1 MERQKLTS
9 SDLQHIVGVARIAI
23 VEKFKLYSFK
33 FSTYDVES
41 VISDTL
47 YKVSKSLSEYDASRS
62 KSAWFKKIAGRC
74 ACSYIESEC
83 DWRYQHRGMAIKPM
97 KDDEIVEFEL
107 GDREGSRREQPD
119 FQILMNEKMESVE
132 REIDTFGDKAALAL
146 RLYAEGY
153 SYEEMQ
159 ERLGMGYLALKTM
172 ISRYRKELKV
182 RLDSK
187 AA

>member
-9 SDLQHIVGVARIAI
+9 ADLQHIVVVARMAI
-23 VEKFKLYSFK
+23 VEKFELYSFK
-33 FSTYDVES
+33 FSSYDVEA
-41 VISDTL
+41 VVSDTL

-62 KSAWFKKIAGRC
+62 RSAWFKKIAGRC

-83 DWRYQHRGMAIKPM
+83 KWRNHHRGMAIKPM

-107 GDREGSRREQPD
+107 ADREGSRRDQPD
-119 FQILMNEKMESVE
+119 FQIIMNEEMESVE

-153 SYEEMQ
+153 TYEEMQ
-159 ERLGMGYLALKTM
+159 ERLGMGYLALKTL
-172 ISRYRKELKV
+172 ISRYRKELKE

>member
-1 MERQKLTS
+1 
-9 SDLQHIVGVARIAI
+9 
-23 VEKFKLYSFK
+23 
-33 FSTYDVES
+33 
-41 VISDTL
+41 
-47 YKVSKSLSEYDASRS
+47 
-62 KSAWFKKIAGRC
+62 
-74 ACSYIESEC
+74 
-83 DWRYQHRGMAIKPM
+83 MAIKPM
-97 KDDEIVEFEL
+97 KDDDIVEFEL
-107 GDREGSRREQPD
+107 ADREGSRRDQPD
-119 FQILMNEKMESVE
+119 FQIIVNEEMESVE

-159 ERLGMGYLALKTM
+159 ERLGMSYLALKTL

>member
-9 SDLQHIVGVARIAI
+9 ADLKHIVVVARIAI
-23 VEKFKLYSFK
+23 VEKFELYSFK
-33 FSTYDVES
+33 FSSYDVEA
-41 VISDTL
+41 VVSDTL
-47 YKVSKSLSEYDASRS
+47 LKVSKSLCEYDASRS
-62 KSAWFKKIAGRC
+62 RSAWFKKIAGRC

-83 DWRYQHRGMAIKPM
+83 NWRDQHRGMTIKPM
-97 KDDEIVEFEL
+97 KDDDIVEFEL
-107 GDREGSRREQPD
+107 ADREGSRREQPD

-159 ERLGMGYLALKTM
+159 ERLGMSYLALKTM
-172 ISRYRKELKV
+172 ISRYRKELKE
-182 RLDSK
+182 RL
-187 AA
+187 AAVA